1 VTLQITESAP
11 DGSRWLVYREHHE
24 DSPQGRRT
32 AIVGSLPQA
41 RSESSSEPTVRLVGV
56 LEHAL
61 VAVGAAVVVVRH
73 PGSSDPDPSWRGR
86 VPSMRG
92 SGLVLSDAAD
102 GRVLLSVHTSAGVR
116 NAGWL
121 HPEGL
126 VDGRAAE
133 FVEAFLEALRAT
145 GARVKRQRQQV
156 VALAQGPA

>member
-1 VTLQITESAP
+1 MTLQIAEAAQ

-32 AIVGSLPQA
+32 AIVGSLPQV
-41 RSESSSEPTVRLVGV
+41 RSESASAPAVRLAGV

-61 VAVGAAVVVVRH
+61 ATLGVAAAVIRH
-73 PGSSDPDPSWRGR
+73 PGSSGVDPSWRGR
-86 VPSMRG
+86 VPTLRG
-92 SGLVLSDAAD
+92 CGLVLSDAAD
-102 GRVLLSVHTSAGVR
+102 GRVLLSVHTEAGVR

-121 HPEGL
+121 HPEGM
-126 VDGRAAE
+126 VDARSAE
-133 FVEAFLEALRAT
+133 LVEAFVASLRTA